1 MEVLYGGIHPLIR
14 ILVVGSLS
22 YLCIL
27 VAIRL
32 AGQRLLGRMQTF
44 DLIIAVAIGSMFGRL
59 LTAEEVQFSEAATA
73 ILLLVGVH
81 YLVSEATYRFPRL
94 ARWLETEPLL
104 LYYQGRLM
112 PRQMR
117 RHRITEAE
125 ILAAA
130 RRAGYASLEGVTAII
145 LEADGS
151 FSVIH
156 RGGGG
161 GEPSL
166 PGSLRPPT

>member
-1 MEVLYGGIHPLIR
+1 MDILFGGIHPLVR

-32 AGQRLLGRMQTF
+32 AGQRLLGRMQSF

-59 LTAEEVQFSEAATA
+59 LTAEDVQFTEAATA
-73 ILLLVGVH
+73 IVLLVGMH
-81 YLVSEATYRFPRL
+81 YTVSMLTYRFPRL
-94 ARWLETEPLL
+94 ATWIETEPLL
-104 LYYQGRLM
+104 LYYQGRLLEG
-112 PRQMR
+112 PMR

-130 RRAGYASLEGVTAII
+130 RKVGYSSLEGVAAIV
-145 LEADGS
+145 LETDGS

-156 RGGGG
+156 RE
-161 GEPSL
+161 GEGRSTL
-166 PGSLRPPT
+166 PAFLRPRS